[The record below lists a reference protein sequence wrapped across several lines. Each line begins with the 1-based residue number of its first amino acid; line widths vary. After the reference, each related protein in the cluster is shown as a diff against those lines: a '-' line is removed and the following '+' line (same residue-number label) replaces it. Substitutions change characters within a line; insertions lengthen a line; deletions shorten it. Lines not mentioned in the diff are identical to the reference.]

1 MVAQIRI
8 SPKTTI
14 TTTITIITDKIISI
28 IIKKIITII
37 RVNMVITA

>member
-1 MVAQIRI
+1 MGAQIRI

-14 TTTITIITDKIISI
+14 TTTITITDKIISI
-28 IIKKIITII
+28 ITKKIITII